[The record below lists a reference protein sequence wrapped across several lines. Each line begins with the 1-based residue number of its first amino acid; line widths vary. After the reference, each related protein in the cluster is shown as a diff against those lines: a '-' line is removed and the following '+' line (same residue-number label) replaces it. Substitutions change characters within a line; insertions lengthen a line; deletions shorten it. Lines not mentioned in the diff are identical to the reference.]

1 MASLMEELS
10 FLFYSGLTF
19 NLNLNSHIWL
29 VAFVLDGTGL
39 KLRCREFR
47 VLKIRLDNSEN
58 NEFDKVKAHCH
69 LLQINIPNILH
80 FNINKF

>member
-1 MASLMEELS
+1 MASLMEELQ
-10 FLFYSGLTF
+10 FLFYSVLTF
-19 NLNLNSHIWL
+19 NLTSHIWL

-47 VLKIRLDNSEN
+47 VVKIRLDNSEN
-58 NEFDKVKAHCH
+58 NEFDKVKNHCH